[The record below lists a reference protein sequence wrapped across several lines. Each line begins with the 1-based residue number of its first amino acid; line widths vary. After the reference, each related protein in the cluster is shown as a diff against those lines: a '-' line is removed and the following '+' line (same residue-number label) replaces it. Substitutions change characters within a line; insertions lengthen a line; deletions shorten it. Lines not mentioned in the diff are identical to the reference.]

1 MNSQIASSYVISHK
15 NNSPPPSFF
24 FLVSV
29 GVIEYVGAKGIYH
42 KLLLTHRLTHTHT
55 HTSQSPLQLS
65 NVKAVTQLNKSQ
77 TRSGLGSLPA
87 FRASG
92 QMR

>member
-24 FLVSV
+24 FVSV

-42 KLLLTHRLTHTHT
+42 KLLLTHRLIHT

-65 NVKAVTQLNKSQ
+65 NVKAVTQFNKSQ
-77 TRSGLGSLPA
+77 TRSGLGNLLS
-87 FRASG
+87 FRAG
-92 QMR
+92 VQMR

>member
-15 NNSPPPSFF
+15 NISPPPSSFFF

-42 KLLLTHRLTHTHT
+42 KLLLTHRLTYTHT
-55 HTSQSPLQLS
+55 HTYPKVLYS
-65 NVKAVTQLNKSQ
+65 
-77 TRSGLGSLPA
+77 
-87 FRASG
+87 
-92 QMR
+92 

>member
-24 FLVSV
+24 FFVSV

-42 KLLLTHRLTHTHT
+42 KLLLTHRLIHT

-65 NVKAVTQLNKSQ
+65 NVKAVTQFNKSQ
-77 TRSGLGSLPA
+77 TRSGLGNLPS
-87 FRASG
+87 FRAG
-92 QMR
+92 VQMR